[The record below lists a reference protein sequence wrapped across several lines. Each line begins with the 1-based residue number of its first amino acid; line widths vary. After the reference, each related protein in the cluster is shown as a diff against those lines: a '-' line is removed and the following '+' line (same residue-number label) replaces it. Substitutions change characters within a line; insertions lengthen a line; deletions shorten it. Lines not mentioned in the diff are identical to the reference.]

1 MKKEVTIFWFRRDL
15 RLEDN
20 AGMWAALKSGV
31 PVLPIFIFDKN
42 ILSKLENRMD
52 ARVTFLH
59 QQITRLNEELS
70 QYGSTMRVFY
80 STPKEVYEELAQEF
94 NIAQVWT
101 NRDYEPYAQQRDQEI
116 FTFLKSKNIDFKGLK
131 DHVIFEKEEVLK
143 DDGKPYTIY
152 TPYSRKWKAHLK
164 PYHYKAYP
172 TLKYKSNFI
181 QLEKIT
187 PPTLAEIG
195 FEQSACEFPT
205 LEVNKDI
212 ITKYEL
218 TRDIPSIR
226 GTTRLSLHLRFG
238 TISIRQLVEVALK
251 TSEKWLNEL
260 IWRDFYQMIIIHFPY
275 TVDSAFKPAYDRIEW
290 DNNVELFEKWCKG
303 KTGYPIVDAG
313 MRELNETGFMH
324 NRVRMVVA
332 SFLTKHLLIDWKW
345 GERYFAE
352 KLLDFELASNIGGWQ
367 WAAGCGCDAAPYFRI
382 FNPTSQMEKFD
393 KEKKYIRKWVPE
405 YGTPLYAKPIVD
417 HVFARNRCLEV
428 FKKALKEQ

>member
-1 MKKEVTIFWFRRDL
+1 MTNKVTIFWFRRDL

-20 AGMWAALKSGV
+20 ASLWAALKSGN

-42 ILSKLENRMD
+42 ILDKLENRQD
-52 ARVTFLH
+52 ARVTFIYNQLV
-59 QQITRLNEELS
+59 RLNSELNKF
-70 QYGSTMRVFY
+70 GSSLRVFY
-80 STPKEVYEELAQEF
+80 STPKEVYAQLATEM
-94 NIAQVWT
+94 NIAQVWA
-101 NRDYEPYAQQRDQEI
+101 NRDYEPYAQQRDQDI
-116 FTFLKSKNIDFKGLK
+116 YAFLKSKNIEFKGLK
-131 DHVIFEKEEVLK
+131 DHVIFEKDEVLK

-152 TPYSRKWKAHLK
+152 TPYSRKWKTLLK
-164 PYHYKAYP
+164 PFHYKAYP
-172 TLKYKSNFI
+172 TLSYSHNFI
-181 QLEKIT
+181 QLKDSKI
-187 PPTLAEIG
+187 PTLNEMG
-195 FEQSACEFPT
+195 FDISTLEFPNQ
-205 LEVNKDI
+205 EINVPI
-212 ITKYEL
+212 ISKYEL

-238 TISIRQLVEVALK
+238 TISIRHLVEVALK

-260 IWRDFYQMIIIHFPY
+260 IWRDFYQMIIFHFPY
-275 TVDSAFKPAYDRIEW
+275 TVDGAFKPAYDRIEW
-290 DNNVELFEKWCKG
+290 ENNVELFDKWCKG

-393 KEKKYIRKWVPE
+393 KEKKYIRRWVPE
-405 YGTPLYAKPIVD
+405 YGTPLYSKPIVD
-417 HVFARNRCLEV
+417 HVFARNRCLDV

>member
-20 AGMWAALKSGV
+20 AGLWAALKSGM

-42 ILSKLENRMD
+42 ILSKLENRKD
-52 ARVTFLH
+52 ARVTFIH

-70 QYGSTMRVFY
+70 QYGSTIRVFY
-80 STPKEVYEELAQEF
+80 CTPKEVYEELAQEF

-101 NRDYEPYAQQRDQEI
+101 NRDYEPYARQRDQEI

-172 TLKYKSNFI
+172 TMKYKSNFI
-181 QLEKIT
+181 QLKNIT
-187 PPTLAEIG
+187 PPTLAEMG

-275 TVDSAFKPAYDRIEW
+275 TVDGAFKPAYDRIEW
-290 DNNVELFEKWCKG
+290 DNNAELFEKWCKG